1 MVDPP
6 TAFVSLS
13 RNARTALRDASD
25 RRNPSRDGPPPPP
38 IPGGAGD
45 LTGRALTDRA
55 AAPAPPRAA
64 VPAAATAAPTRT
76 LLPAAAV
83 LLAGPTVLAFFS
95 GGYGVESQLLAASVT
110 LVVLGVLAATAPW
123 PLVRSP
129 IALVALGALIGLAV
143 WTGLSV
149 DWSRIRNLA
158 ADETAQMG
166 LYASF
171 FAAALIV
178 IQERSVRRAAP
189 IVLLAGAVTVALY
202 ALAGRLLPDL
212 FPVTLSGR
220 AGSRIEQP
228 LTYWNALGLLMS
240 FGMLLAAALAANE
253 RLTARARALACTAA
267 VPCAVVLYL
276 TFSRGSLVALAAG
289 FVALFLMRPRRALLV
304 AAAVVLA
311 GAAVLALV
319 LQLLP
324 DVLELGGGDSGAQT
338 GQGAIFVAALAA
350 VTVAVGAAFARF
362 ARAGR
367 DDGALGLSPG
377 LRRVL
382 AIGTMAA
389 VIGVAWLIATGSEK
403 TDPLPSSKERLTKI
417 STNRG
422 EYWRVAVDSFAGDP
436 LTGVGAGSYG
446 VEWRRERESE
456 DFAQDAHTL
465 YLETL
470 AELGLVGGL
479 LLATF
484 LGAVLLGVARSGS
497 DATDP
502 IAPAA
507 AACLAAFLVHV
518 GLDWTWEFPAVTL
531 IALLF
536 AAAAV
541 QPARARARSGT

>member
-253 RLTARARALACTAA
+253 RLTARVRALACTAA

-377 LRRVL
+377 SGESLR
-382 AIGTMAA
+382 
-389 VIGVAWLIATGSEK
+389 SE
-403 TDPLPSSKERLTKI
+403 R
-417 STNRG
+417 
-422 EYWRVAVDSFAGDP
+422 WRP
-436 LTGVGAGSYG
+436 
-446 VEWRRERESE
+446 
-456 DFAQDAHTL
+456 
-465 YLETL
+465 
-470 AELGLVGGL
+470 
-479 LLATF
+479 
-484 LGAVLLGVARSGS
+484 
-497 DATDP
+497 
-502 IAPAA
+502 
-507 AACLAAFLVHV
+507 
-518 GLDWTWEFPAVTL
+518 
-531 IALLF
+531 
-536 AAAAV
+536 
-541 QPARARARSGT
+541 

>member
-1 MVDPP
+1 
-6 TAFVSLS
+6 
-13 RNARTALRDASD
+13 
-25 RRNPSRDGPPPPP
+25 
-38 IPGGAGD
+38 
-45 LTGRALTDRA
+45 
-55 AAPAPPRAA
+55 
-64 VPAAATAAPTRT
+64 
-76 LLPAAAV
+76 
-83 LLAGPTVLAFFS
+83 
-95 GGYGVESQLLAASVT
+95 
-110 LVVLGVLAATAPW
+110 
-123 PLVRSP
+123 
-129 IALVALGALIGLAV
+129 
-143 WTGLSV
+143 
-149 DWSRIRNLA
+149 
-158 ADETAQMG
+158 
-166 LYASF
+166 
-171 FAAALIV
+171 
-178 IQERSVRRAAP
+178 
-189 IVLLAGAVTVALY
+189 
-202 ALAGRLLPDL
+202 
-212 FPVTLSGR
+212 
-220 AGSRIEQP
+220 
-228 LTYWNALGLLMS
+228 
-240 FGMLLAAALAANE
+240 
-253 RLTARARALACTAA
+253 
-267 VPCAVVLYL
+267 
-276 TFSRGSLVALAAG
+276 
-289 FVALFLMRPRRALLV
+289 
-304 AAAVVLA
+304 
-311 GAAVLALV
+311 
-319 LQLLP
+319 
-324 DVLELGGGDSGAQT
+324 
-338 GQGAIFVAALAA
+338 
-350 VTVAVGAAFARF
+350 
-362 ARAGR
+362 
-367 DDGALGLSPG
+367 
-377 LRRVL
+377 
-382 AIGTMAA
+382 MAA

>member
-253 RLTARARALACTAA
+253 RLTARVRALACTAA